1 LGVKRTRFKNWP
13 CGIARTTDLLG
24 DWWTPLIVRDAMFG
38 SKRFDQF
45 QERLGLSRN
54 ILTERLNR
62 LVAESVMTKEP
73 YQERPKRYHYLL
85 TDKGRDLFGI
95 LALEFAW
102 GNRWASPTGAP
113 ALFVDR
119 ETGEQVDPI
128 VVDANTGKPL
138 TRSSV
143 WVVEGP
149 GFPKNFPSIYAK
161 KPDTKRPG
169 SNPKKETSGE

>member
-1 LGVKRTRFKNWP
+1 
-13 CGIARTTDLLG
+13 
-24 DWWTPLIVRDAMFG
+24 MFG

-54 ILTERLNR
+54 ILTERLTR
-62 LVAESVMTKEP
+62 LVAEDVMTKEL
-73 YQERPKRYHYLL
+73 YSQRPMRYHYLL
-85 TDKGRDLFGI
+85 TEKGRDLFGL

-102 GNRWASPTGAP
+102 GNRWASPKGPP

-119 ETGEQVDPI
+119 ETGAEVDPI
-128 VVDANTGKPL
+128 VVDRNTGKPL

-149 GFPKNFPSIYAK
+149 GYPKNFPSVYAK
-161 KPDTKRPG
+161 PRAVSPTTPTEG
-169 SNPKKETSGE
+169 VPNE